1 MIQNEK
7 EWIDSLR
14 EISLL
19 SGSPVKQ
26 KNGLWEIESRKETW
40 EAIGPRLFDE
50 HLDRIKAIAVEIL
63 KERDPKFELEK
74 DQRFA
79 ASMHG
84 KILSHSPSLRKG
96 LSETLALLGCF
107 PEALTSCTEG
117 KAVYVAD
124 MAVHEILRDA
134 DWVL

>member
-7 EWIDSLR
+7 EWIASLR

-50 HLDRIKAIAVEIL
+50 HLDRIKTIAVEVL
-63 KERDPKFELEK
+63 RERDPKFELEK

-79 ASMHG
+79 ASFHG
-84 KILSHSPSLRKG
+84 KALSHSHSLRKG
-96 LSETLALLGCF
+96 LSETLALLG
-107 PEALTSCTEG
+107 
-117 KAVYVAD
+117 
-124 MAVHEILRDA
+124 
-134 DWVL
+134 